1 MKNPIKFPDIK
12 LDKIKANLKESL
24 TKLTEG
30 GFQQI
35 FNHIDQLTIKK
46 GVDKLGIDGF
56 INQCAILAA
65 GSGALSGLG
74 GISTMLVGIPLD
86 LVNLITQQ
94 FRVTMAISYH
104 NRGEY
109 KLTFEE
115 FIIIVATSFKVD
127 TGVTVTKTIME
138 EIAEKIMLNLGGKT
152 AERLVP
158 VVGAVIG
165 GTANY
170 LFIKRM
176 AKSVKEMHAPVIQLT
191 QPSPKGKGF

>member
-1 MKNPIKFPDIK
+1 MKTPIKLP
-12 LDKIKANLKESL
+12 KIKFDKVKADLREAFR
-24 TKLTEG
+24 KLSEG

-35 FNHIDQLTIKK
+35 FNHIDQLTIKR
-46 GVDKLGIDGF
+46 GVDKLGLDGF

-65 GSGALSGLG
+65 GSGAVAGIG
-74 GISTMLVGIPLD
+74 GISTMIIGIPLD
-86 LVNLITQQ
+86 LINLITQQ

-104 NRGEY
+104 RTGEY

-115 FIIIVATSFKVD
+115 FIIIVATAFKVD
-127 TGVTVTKTIME
+127 TGVTVTKAIME
-138 EIAEKIMLNLGGKT
+138 EIAEKMMLSFGSKT

-165 GTANY
+165 GAANY

-176 AKSVKEMHAPVIQLT
+176 AEKVKELKGNNNQVIHI
-191 QPSPKGKGF
+191 K

>member
-1 MKNPIKFPDIK
+1 MNNLK
-12 LDKIKANLKESL
+12 LPKINLNKIKTDLKASMG
-24 TKLTEG
+24 KLSEG

-65 GSGALSGLG
+65 GSGALAGLG
-74 GISTMLVGIPLD
+74 GISTMLIGIPLD
-86 LVNLITQQ
+86 LINLITQQ

-115 FIIIVATSFKVD
+115 FIIIVATAFKVD
-127 TGVTVTKTIME
+127 TGVTVTKTLME
-138 EIAEKIMLNLGGKT
+138 ELAEKIMINLGGKT

-176 AKSVKEMHAPVIQLT
+176 AKSVKEMHAPVIHLT
-191 QPSPKGKGF
+191 KPFPKREGY